1 MTLPIRWR
9 LGALA
14 PFLLSASCGYRP
26 VYGGPVDRFHVVLS
40 RSLVTDAVACADVV
54 SGVREALA
62 KEGALAGGDG
72 YPRIEVEVLRADESS
87 EGIAAP
93 GDGGL
98 LASVSQGARA
108 RATEVGLVARAYLVR
123 TPGGSEERDTGDTR
137 AMDLV
142 ASDVTQGSPDPR
154 ADLLH
159 HEDALRLVARRLGER
174 LALRILG
181 APTVSD
187 EGMGREP

>member
-1 MTLPIRWR
+1 V
-9 LGALA
+9 A
-14 PFLLSASCGYRP
+14 
-26 VYGGPVDRFHVVLS
+26 
-40 RSLVTDAVACADVV
+40 DAVACADVV
-54 SGVREALA
+54 GGVREALA
-62 KEGALAGGDG
+62 KEGALAAGDG
-72 YPRIEVEVLRADESS
+72 YPRIEVEVLRDDESS

-98 LASVSQGARA
+98 PASVSQGARA
-108 RATEVGLVARAYLVR
+108 RATEVGLVARAHLVR
-123 TPGGSEERDTGDTR
+123 TPGGPEERDTGDAR

-142 ASDVTQGSPDPR
+142 ASDVTQGIPDPR

-181 APTVSD
+181 VPTASD